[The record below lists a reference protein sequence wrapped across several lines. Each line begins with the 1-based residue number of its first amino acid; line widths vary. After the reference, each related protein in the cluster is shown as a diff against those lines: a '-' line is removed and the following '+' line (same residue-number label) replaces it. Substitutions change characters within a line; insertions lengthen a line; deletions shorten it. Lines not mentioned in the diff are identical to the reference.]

1 MSLCSEMRSRT
12 SASLSATATEGSFAF
27 RGHVAAKWRG
37 GSEARFA
44 GRDSMLILWLG
55 PKWCQ
60 DEAGCEPADG
70 AGLALTSDCMLDAIG
85 TIWRSSERRSRVMR
99 AR

>member
-12 SASLSATATEGSFAF
+12 AASLSATATEGSFAF
-27 RGHVAAKWRG
+27 RGHVAAKTRG
-37 GSEARFA
+37 GSEARVA
-44 GRDSMLILWLG
+44 GRDSMLILWLR

-60 DEAGCEPADG
+60 DEAGCEPPDG
-70 AGLALTSDCMLDAIG
+70 AVAARPSDCMLDAIG
-85 TIWRSSERRSRVMR
+85 AIWRSSERRNRAMR